1 MRLIAAI
8 VLGMTMAL
16 GATAAVAQDKYPSRP
31 VKFVQGFPAGGNADA
46 ITRVL
51 GAELSKGLGQ
61 PVVSEA
67 RVGAGGNIAAEQI
80 ARGTPDGI
88 RYAVSELALRHRA
101 GVATETT
108 KPAEAYARVPETTT
122 GPYRGGLPG
131 DA

>member
-51 GAELSKGLGQ
+51 GAVRSCVTSHDY
-61 PVVSEA
+61 P
-67 RVGAGGNIAAEQI
+67 
-80 ARGTPDGI
+80 
-88 RYAVSELALRHRA
+88 
-101 GVATETT
+101 
-108 KPAEAYARVPETTT
+108 
-122 GPYRGGLPG
+122 PYMFKTRP
-131 DA
+131 